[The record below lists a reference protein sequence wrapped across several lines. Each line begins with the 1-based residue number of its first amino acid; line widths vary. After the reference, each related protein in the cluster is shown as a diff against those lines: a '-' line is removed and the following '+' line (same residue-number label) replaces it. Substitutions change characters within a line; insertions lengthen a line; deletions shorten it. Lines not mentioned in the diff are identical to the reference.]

1 MYLGKP
7 IASGGYGTVYKGEYF
22 GKDVAI
28 KSVRRS
34 VAIEFALIAN
44 IKHEN
49 IVRYYAWEMDIH
61 YR

>member
-1 MYLGKP
+1 MYRIEP
-7 IASGGYGTVYKGEYF
+7 IASGGYGIVYKGKYY

-49 IVRYYAWEMDIH
+49 IVRYYAWEMDSH
-61 YR
+61 YT